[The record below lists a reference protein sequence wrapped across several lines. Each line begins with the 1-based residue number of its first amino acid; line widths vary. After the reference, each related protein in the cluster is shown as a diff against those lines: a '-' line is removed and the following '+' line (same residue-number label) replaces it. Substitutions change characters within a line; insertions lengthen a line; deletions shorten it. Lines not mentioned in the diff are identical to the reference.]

1 MVGSVFQIQW
11 IHFRIHVRRCI
22 RTQTQVFDKKGE
34 NSAEKN
40 KYDTGFKNTS
50 TVNRT
55 SELQLFRELLK
66 T

>member
-11 IHFRIHVRRCI
+11 IHFRIHVRRWI
-22 RTQTQVFDKKGE
+22 RTQTQVFDKKRE

-40 KYDTGFKNTS
+40 KYDTGLKDIQAPA
-50 TVNRT
+50 
-55 SELQLFRELLK
+55 LQGALK